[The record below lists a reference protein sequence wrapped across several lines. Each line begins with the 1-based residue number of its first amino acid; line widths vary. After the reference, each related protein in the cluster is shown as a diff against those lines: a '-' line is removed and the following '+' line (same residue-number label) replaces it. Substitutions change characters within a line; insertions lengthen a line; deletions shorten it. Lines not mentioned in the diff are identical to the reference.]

1 MPAFCPRE
9 LLLLVLALLVSN
21 AAAGLASRLAR
32 GLALATAAVLCA
44 LAKVASLDSLDMLH
58 YSILQRISFAIVLYN
73 FLFIKSIGDLQ
84 IANFSLNIVI
94 FFAIFL
100 QNVLTNRF

>member
-1 MPAFCPRE
+1 MHCQRQIEYQSTPFRTKCRPSRPLFYTRK

-58 YSILQRISFAIVLYN
+58 YSILQRISFHG
-73 FLFIKSIGDLQ
+73 SIIQLLGE
-84 IANFSLNIVI
+84 
-94 FFAIFL
+94 
-100 QNVLTNRF
+100 